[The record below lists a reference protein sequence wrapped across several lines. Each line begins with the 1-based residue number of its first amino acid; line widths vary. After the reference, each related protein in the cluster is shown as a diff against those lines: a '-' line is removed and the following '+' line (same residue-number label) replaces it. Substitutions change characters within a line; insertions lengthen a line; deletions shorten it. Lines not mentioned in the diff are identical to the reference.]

1 MNVNISRIILNRIS
15 FTCPHS
21 VPVLIIIIIIISSGE
36 YTTMNVVFNLIGKGK
51 NVGDTDQNQTSLDPL

>member
-15 FTCPHS
+15 FACPHS
-21 VPVLIIIIIIISSGE
+21 VPVLIIIISSGE

>member
-1 MNVNISRIILNRIS
+1 MNVNSSRIILNRIS
-15 FTCPHS
+15 FACPHS
-21 VPVLIIIIIIISSGE
+21 VPVLIIIIISSGE

>member
-15 FTCPHS
+15 FACPHS
-21 VPVLIIIIIIISSGE
+21 VPVLIIIIIISSGE